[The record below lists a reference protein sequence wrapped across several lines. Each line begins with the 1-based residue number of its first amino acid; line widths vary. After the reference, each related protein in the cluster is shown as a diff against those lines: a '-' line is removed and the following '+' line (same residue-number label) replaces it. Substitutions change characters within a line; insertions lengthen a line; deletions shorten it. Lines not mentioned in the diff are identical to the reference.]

1 MEALRPGM
9 PSVQHVKFLR
19 QELRIWEQKCADYG
33 AQLDAL
39 LLRQQN
45 GDPNVT
51 DHAVDSMLGQI
62 HHAAEQV
69 RLKREHLERLQ
80 TPSE

>member
-1 MEALRPGM
+1 MS
-9 PSVQHVKFLR
+9 SVKQMFEEGILVWEKK
-19 QELRIWEQKCADYG
+19 RIDYEK
-33 AQLDAL
+33 QLDTL

-51 DHAVDSMLGQI
+51 DQAVDNMLGNI

-69 RLKREHLERLQ
+69 RLKREHLERLP

>member
-1 MEALRPGM
+1 MS
-9 PSVQHVKFLR
+9 SVKQMFEEGILVWEKK
-19 QELRIWEQKCADYG
+19 RIDYEK
-33 AQLDAL
+33 QLDTL

-51 DHAVDSMLGQI
+51 DHAVDNMLGHI

-69 RLKREHLERLQ
+69 RLKREHLERLL

>member
-1 MEALRPGM
+1 MFEEGIL
-9 PSVQHVKFLR
+9 V
-19 QELRIWEQKCADYG
+19 WEKKRTDYEK
-33 AQLDAL
+33 QLDTL

-51 DHAVDSMLGQI
+51 DHAVDSMLGHI

-69 RLKREHLERLQ
+69 RLKREHLERLP

>member
-1 MEALRPGM
+1 MFEEGIL
-9 PSVQHVKFLR
+9 VWEKN
-19 QELRIWEQKCADYG
+19 RIDYEK
-33 AQLDAL
+33 QLDTL

-51 DHAVDSMLGQI
+51 DHAVDSMLGHI